1 MAGRVRYAALVLCG
15 LLAGAPAAATD
26 WPTYGGGPRRLFFNP
41 AETIITAA
49 NVGGLHV
56 KWTLPTGAIVTASP
70 TVVTLDLPGEGRTAV
85 AFIVRRPRAAPAA
98 FVRPA
103 VDNAC
108 DRRIA
113 AP

>member
-1 MAGRVRYAALVLCG
+1 MRSAAFVICG
-15 LLAGAPAAATD
+15 LVAGVPAAATD
-26 WPTYGGGPRRLFFNP
+26 WRMYAGAPRRLFFDP

-49 NVGGLHV
+49 NVVKLHV
-56 KWTLPTGAIVTASP
+56 KWTFLTGAIVSASP
-70 TVVTLDLPGEGRTAV
+70 VVLTLDLPGEGRTAV